1 MPVLQRVKHM
11 KKLGAISI
19 LFFIHQLIFL
29 TACTPESNDTI
40 SFDKDIIDKH
50 SQLFPL
56 SMIPSAVEMVLKL
69 NHKVPVDYYDN
80 QKMWRNNRD
89 GSFLNY
95 DSVSVNGLRF
105 YQKFNLNRGENFP
118 IDQLF
123 TTIDQELSEK
133 RFVLISLNTNRSWGV
148 YVIYG
153 KTENDDYAAFTKA
166 GKKTLMESSVK
177 EIVRQM
183 KGTDIMIYSD

>member
-1 MPVLQRVKHM
+1 M

-19 LFFIHQLIFL
+19 LFFIHQLICL

-40 SFDKDIIDKH
+40 PFDKDIIDKH

-133 RFVLISLNTNRSWGV
+133 RFVLISLN
-148 YVIYG
+148 VIYG

-166 GKKTLMESSVK
+166 GKKTLMESRVK